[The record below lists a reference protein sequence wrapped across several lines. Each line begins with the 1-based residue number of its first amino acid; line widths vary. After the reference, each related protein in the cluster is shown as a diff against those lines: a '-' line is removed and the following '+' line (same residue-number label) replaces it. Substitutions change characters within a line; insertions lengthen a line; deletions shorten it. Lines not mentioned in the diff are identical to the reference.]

1 MNKVTRKLENIL
13 ELATLALNSLPLR
26 SLKSSE

>member
-13 ELATLALNSLPLR
+13 ELEILALNSLPPR
-26 SLKSSE
+26 SLESSE